1 MTRLHLHTLVY
12 QAIFLPYLIIFQSGA
27 MSKESSPSPKI
38 SFKTKFKL
46 LGWLFGNP
54 LETFDNLVTSS
65 STEISFPTDQN
76 VMQHWMYLVDER
88 RDSLHLSED
97 FYSSITTDV
106 VDNLAAFWELYS
118 PKKLR

>member
-1 MTRLHLHTLVY
+1 
-12 QAIFLPYLIIFQSGA
+12 
-27 MSKESSPSPKI
+27 MSEESSPAPSKI
-38 SFKTKFKL
+38 SFKTKSKL

-88 RDSLHLSED
+88 RDLLRMPED
-97 FYSSITTDV
+97 FYVSISWDI
-106 VDNLAAFWELYS
+106 VDNLVAFWELYS
-118 PKKLR
+118 SKELR

>member
-1 MTRLHLHTLVY
+1 
-12 QAIFLPYLIIFQSGA
+12 
-27 MSKESSPSPKI
+27 MSEESSPAPSKI
-38 SFKTKFKL
+38 SFKTKSKL

-88 RDSLHLSED
+88 RDNIHVSDD
-97 FYSSITTDV
+97 FYSSITWDI
-106 VDNLAAFWELYS
+106 VDHLVAFWNIHSTKEL
-118 PKKLR
+118 R